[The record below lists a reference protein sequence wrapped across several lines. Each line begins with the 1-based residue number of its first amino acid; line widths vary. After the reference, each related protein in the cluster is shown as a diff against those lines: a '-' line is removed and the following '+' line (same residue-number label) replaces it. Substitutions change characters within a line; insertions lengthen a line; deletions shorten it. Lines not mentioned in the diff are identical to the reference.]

1 MMHSSRQNCI
11 KIENMIYLINTYS
24 AKMLQLGEYV
34 K

>member
-1 MMHSSRQNCI
+1 MMHSSRKNCI